1 MRKGAAHRTQ
11 FLESRMDELLFA
23 EHVTFLFE
31 PALLRHV
38 NLKTQSLV
46 RSRPLDNGNVH
57 VVEGLNQFAV
67 LREPVRL
74 VLGNFL
80 AVNSFERGVDLDL
93 ALLAGIGFVLRNI
106 VGIISGTATGSA
118 LVQVHLVLRLV
129 DTQFAL
135 VPHSER
141 ERVDQGVQ
149 HVFLFGLDPRFLIQ
163 AVLVTHQVVRVL
175 HVLFVQRFDI
185 LLQQKRLG
193 LVGKKGDIQNRHQR
207 LAILKKMN
215 LEHMRFP
222 IDRNTHITVDRLAEK
237 IEIRRKQAL
246 DRAAAKARGRL
257 PKQLGSS
264 VISEFDLAS
273 VVKVNHAIFKLA
285 NEFLQEPVGTLVPE
299 TGRRVILSAKHRQ
312 EKAKELMPHHEM
324 KTSYPRLEMFR
335 NRNDKIEQD
344 RKNHQ
349 DGITGHHV
357 GARLRNGCI
366 KRMKRS
372 AQQLVHRKETKRGD
386 K

>member
-1 MRKGAAHRTQ
+1 M
-11 FLESRMDELLFA
+11 
-23 EHVTFLFE
+23 
-31 PALLRHV
+31 
-38 NLKTQSLV
+38 
-46 RSRPLDNGNVH
+46 
-57 VVEGLNQFAV
+57 
-67 LREPVRL
+67 
-74 VLGNFL
+74 
-80 AVNSFERGVDLDL
+80 
-93 ALLAGIGFVLRNI
+93 
-106 VGIISGTATGSA
+106 
-118 LVQVHLVLRLV
+118 
-129 DTQFAL
+129 
-135 VPHSER
+135 
-141 ERVDQGVQ
+141 
-149 HVFLFGLDPRFLIQ
+149 
-163 AVLVTHQVVRVL
+163 RVL